1 LLENDAETT
10 ASHVT
15 FKCATN
21 IEFVLKNLHY
31 GGWFIFRRRK
41 KMVVGPAGG

>member
-21 IEFVLKNLHY
+21 IEFVLNLHY

>member
-21 IEFVLKNLHY
+21 IEFVLNLHY

-41 KMVVGPAGG
+41 KNGCGPCWGV